1 MTYEIQ
7 SVTEDML
14 DGDQLKEWTAIQA
27 IRERNSNRVAEI
39 ESLGVVLDLSVAR
52 MEHLMSGLLA
62 MGVLSMDQFLALQK
76 DWELTLRKQSQ
87 DILQQRKAQY
97 AEELQRQRKQKAQQ
111 TGRTEF
117 GLIVPPS
124 AVG

>member
-14 DGDQLKEWTAIQA
+14 DSEQLKEWNAIKA
-27 IRERNSNRVAEI
+27 IRERNASRIAEI
-39 ESLGVVLDLSVAR
+39 ENLNVALDLSVAR

-62 MGVLSMDQFLALQK
+62 MGVLTMDQWLALQK

-97 AEELQRQRKQKAQQ
+97 AEELRRQRKQKAQQ
-111 TGRTEF
+111 TGRTES